1 MTSLGYVRPPPVRTP
16 ATPRLGSRAVR
27 RRPTP
32 ESRRPSPVAAPVAAG
47 PRVLLALSGAALV
60 AVCAAN
66 YAPDCRT
73 VSCTSDAGELADRA
87 GAAALTAQAAGT
99 YAVWTERGVP
109 RAAAGADAALLLA
122 LALAS
127 ADVAGDAAHNYVAL
141 AFGVVRMVLTAAAL
155 RGGITRAQLV
165 ALALLRSLALVFV
178 VGDACPRV
186 IPEVCASLGAD
197 AALSPLATFV
207 CELGFVVCGVAYLAL
222 DGVGAPWRGDRAVA
236 AVFALGAVLHA
247 AAGVAALAPGGLLM
261 LLPTGLDAT
270 VAWRTRGGPPDWP
283 FACAIA
289 GIALPAS
296 AYAFA

>member
-1 MTSLGYVRPPPVRTP
+1 M
-16 ATPRLGSRAVR
+16 
-27 RRPTP
+27 
-32 ESRRPSPVAAPVAAG
+32 
-47 PRVLLALSGAALV
+47 
-60 AVCAAN
+60 
-66 YAPDCRT
+66 
-73 VSCTSDAGELADRA
+73 SCTSDAGELADRA
-87 GAAALTAQAAGT
+87 GAAALTAQAVGT

-141 AFGVVRMVLTAAAL
+141 AFGVVRVVLTAAAL
-155 RGGITRAQLV
+155 RGVGTRAQLV
-165 ALALLRSLALVFV
+165 VLALLRSLALVFV

-197 AALSPLATFV
+197 AALSPLGTFV
-207 CELGFVVCGVAYLAL
+207 CELGLAVCGIAYLAL
-222 DGVGAPWRGDRAVA
+222 DGVGAPWHGDRAVA

-261 LLPTGLDAT
+261 LLPVTLDAT

-283 FACAIA
+283 FACAVA
-289 GIALPAS
+289 GIVLPAS